1 MTKNALIIC
10 NFRLRNIDEFNEI
23 LLKFKGSKYDIF
35 DIGEIDRENF
45 KIEILEQKID
55 KINKNNNGYENIT
68 VISNIRDVIFI
79 WYRVYNKLIDNFIF
93 FLDKVNYSILKR
105 ADNSEVLE
113 EIAEF
118 KGVYQEELKGKIY
131 TNIDYNNYEQMFE
144 FLFKNFKFRYFDSL
158 MNIEYFNKNRN
169 KESKKNIKKNY
180 ILKDKKISFGNGIQE
195 EDVELS
201 VEREEEKNVFFDL
214 IDNSKYFYPFYS
226 LFIIKNYSG
235 NEAREIL
242 VKCYEKYEKADD
254 NTKEEIAELIVNT
267 KGFEKLNFKEKIGLL
282 SINFGIDVKKNRYT
296 TTAVL
301 KEIIEDN
308 GENAQTYY
316 HIFNN
321 FNLKHCEVDGKY
333 YFENKKKAM
342 ILADD
347 YYKKN
352 VNLEY
357 SYFPNSNKI
366 MFIIDSLESK
376 SYSGTKLL
384 LDIIDNMVRIKENI
398 EILIYSEENFCGIQD
413 ENPMIFDFN
422 YRTQFFS
429 DSEHK
434 IETMVSDK
442 YKNVKVIFS
451 DIYNKKEER
460 INDIIEKAKHFSPEV
475 ILTTTIASNSI
486 NILFEIFPIIH
497 LSLGGVNS
505 INKFDLYLFPHLEF
519 IKKLIELNGVKYNQ
533 EIMIPFD
540 YTGEFNES
548 CKEENREK
556 FDFDENDFIL
566 ITVGVRIGSDI
577 SAGLAKVI
585 SQFIKEKKNVKW
597 MLVGDTIIPEIDK
610 YSEINNNILKI
621 KYLSNLAEIY
631 KMSNLYINPI
641 RNGGGFSIAEAII
654 NGLCVL
660 SPNVSPAGVLHCG
673 KENCVD
679 NLDEFKRELYKLY
692 EDKNYMKEKLSR
704 EKLVQEG
711 LKLSNNIS
719 KLFNYIDKAKKN
731 YYKRKG

>member
-235 NEAREIL
+235 NDAREIL
-242 VKCYEKYEKADD
+242 LKCFEKYEKADD
-254 NTKEEIAELIVNT
+254 KIKEEIADLILNT
-267 KGFEKLNFKEKIGLL
+267 RGFEKLNFKEKIGLL
-282 SINFGIDVKKNRYT
+282 SINFGMDTRKHELT
-296 TTAVL
+296 TTPIL
-301 KEIIEDN
+301 EEIIKDN

-316 HIFNN
+316 HILNN
-321 FNLKHCEVDGKY
+321 MNLRECIISGTEY
-333 YFENKKKAM
+333 YNN
-342 ILADD
+342 
-347 YYKKN
+347 KKN
-352 VNLEY
+352 VMKLADNYYEKKNDLNY
-357 SYFPNSNKI
+357 KYIGNNKNI
-366 MFIIDSLESK
+366 MFVVDSLETK
-376 SYSGTKLL
+376 NYSGTKLL
-384 LDIIDNMVRIKENI
+384 LDIIEKIKSSENNL
-398 EILIYSEENFCGIQD
+398 EILIYSEENFYGIQE
-413 ENPMIFDFN
+413 ENPVILDYN
-422 YRTQFFS
+422 NRKNLY
-429 DSEHK
+429 
-434 IETMVSDK
+434 SDK
-442 YKNVKVIFS
+442 SHIIEVATNKIGNIKVIYS
-451 DIYNKKEER
+451 DIYKTKEER
-460 INDIIEKAKHFSPEV
+460 IQDLVESSKFFSPE
-475 ILTTTIASNSI
+475 IIITTTVSSNGI
-486 NILFEIFPIIH
+486 NILYKIFPIMH

-505 INKFDLYLFPHLEF
+505 INNFDLYLIPHLEF
-519 IKKLIELNGVKYNQ
+519 IKKLIELNGISYNK
-533 EIMIPFD
+533 EIMLPFD
-540 YTGEFNES
+540 YTGEFTES
-548 CKEENREK
+548 HKKENREK
-556 FDFDENDFIL
+556 YYFDDNDFIL

-585 SQFIKEKKNVKW
+585 SQFINEKKNVKW

-610 YSEINNNILKI
+610 YSEIKNNILKI

-641 RNGGGFSIAEAII
+641 RNGGGFSMAEAIV
-654 NGLCVL
+654 NDLCVL
-660 SPNVSPAGVLHCG
+660 SPNISPAGVLHCG
-673 KENCVD
+673 KENCVG

-692 EDKNYMKEKLSR
+692 EDKNYLKQKLSK
-704 EKLVQEG
+704 EKLVQEK
-711 LKLSNNIS
+711 LKDGVNIT
-719 KLFNYIDKAKKN
+719 K
-731 YYKRKG
+731 

>member
-1 MTKNALIIC
+1 MAKNALIIC

-55 KINKNNNGYENIT
+55 EINKKNNGYENIS

-169 KESKKNIKKNY
+169 KESRKLIKKNY

-282 SINFGIDVKKNRYT
+282 SINFGIDVKK
-296 TTAVL
+296 
-301 KEIIEDN
+301 I
-308 GENAQTYY
+308 
-316 HIFNN
+316 
-321 FNLKHCEVDGKY
+321 
-333 YFENKKKAM
+333 
-342 ILADD
+342 
-347 YYKKN
+347 
-352 VNLEY
+352 
-357 SYFPNSNKI
+357 
-366 MFIIDSLESK
+366 
-376 SYSGTKLL
+376 
-384 LDIIDNMVRIKENI
+384 
-398 EILIYSEENFCGIQD
+398 GIQ
-413 ENPMIFDFN
+413 
-422 YRTQFFS
+422 QQ
-429 DSEHK
+429 
-434 IETMVSDK
+434 
-442 YKNVKVIFS
+442 
-451 DIYNKKEER
+451 
-460 INDIIEKAKHFSPEV
+460 
-475 ILTTTIASNSI
+475 
-486 NILFEIFPIIH
+486 LF
-497 LSLGGVNS
+497 
-505 INKFDLYLFPHLEF
+505 
-519 IKKLIELNGVKYNQ
+519 
-533 EIMIPFD
+533 
-540 YTGEFNES
+540 
-548 CKEENREK
+548 
-556 FDFDENDFIL
+556 
-566 ITVGVRIGSDI
+566 
-577 SAGLAKVI
+577 
-585 SQFIKEKKNVKW
+585 
-597 MLVGDTIIPEIDK
+597 
-610 YSEINNNILKI
+610 
-621 KYLSNLAEIY
+621 
-631 KMSNLYINPI
+631 
-641 RNGGGFSIAEAII
+641 
-654 NGLCVL
+654 
-660 SPNVSPAGVLHCG
+660 
-673 KENCVD
+673 
-679 NLDEFKRELYKLY
+679 
-692 EDKNYMKEKLSR
+692 
-704 EKLVQEG
+704 
-711 LKLSNNIS
+711 
-719 KLFNYIDKAKKN
+719 
-731 YYKRKG
+731 